1 MRINYVS
8 RISELNFLLAE
19 KINCFVWINH
29 LKVSLHVV
37 AQTKSCTKQTLKIS
51 SFAHEYFF
59 CNISTHQNDGAQIR
73 VPEKL
78 KVFWVVR
85 HVLEVIARLPPLL
98 ATSSEQITLWAP
110 CVNRKAIRFIAP
122 PLPKKSLDFLGT
134 PYMLE
139 LWLGRSIIISCW
151 SRREPINS
159 QVLYLNVYRSLKRGL
174 GAFDTTLV
182 QQRNV
187 AEILIFD
194 CQVSDRGM
202 GNYTSIYIKSLFMM
216 FLWTFFFKK
225 FKFHVLNKFF
235 YFFNQPLVFLP
246 NCSMANLIN
255 FFQLLLS

>member
-1 MRINYVS
+1 M
-8 RISELNFLLAE
+8 
-19 KINCFVWINH
+19 
-29 LKVSLHVV
+29 V

-85 HVLEVIARLPPLL
+85 HVLEVKRHTNFTSSKPPLR
-98 ATSSEQITLWAP
+98 ATFFSRSSCGWAG
-110 CVNRKAIRFIAP
+110 V
-122 PLPKKSLDFLGT
+122 SL
-134 PYMLE
+134 
-139 LWLGRSIIISCW
+139 
-151 SRREPINS
+151 
-159 QVLYLNVYRSLKRGL
+159 
-174 GAFDTTLV
+174 
-182 QQRNV
+182 NV
-187 AEILIFD
+187 AEILIFN

-202 GNYTSIYIKSLFMM
+202 KNYTSIYIKSLFMM